1 MAKRPPLP
9 EVHLPHARVAVVHTS
24 WYGELMETLLA
35 RFSQTLREQVDEL
48 ELATFR
54 CAGSFELPQSCA
66 LVSEELEVDGIA
78 ALGIIVQGETS
89 HHHYL
94 AQAVI
99 GELAALS
106 TGLSVPLVMGVITAG
121 DLEQARHRVDPQ
133 GLDRGREFAL
143 SLLTQM
149 KLFRQLREAE

>member
-1 MAKRPPLP
+1 MDTLLSRF
-9 EVHLPHARVAVVHTS
+9 S
-24 WYGELMETLLA
+24 ETLNQHVRKL
-35 RFSQTLREQVDEL
+35 EL
-48 ELATFR
+48 ETFR
-54 CAGSFELPQSCA
+54 CAGSFELPQTCA
-66 LVSEELEVDGIA
+66 LVSEQLELDGIA

-94 AQAVI
+94 ARAVI
-99 GELAALS
+99 GELCALS

-121 DLEQARHRVDPQ
+121 SLEQARQRVDPE

-149 KLFRQLREAE
+149 ELFQKLRERE